1 MKKKLA
7 IVLSAIMAIGV
18 IGSVSFSPAVSVSA
32 EESNS
37 EFENPVYDEATDTT
51 DYDYAYFGM
60 YPTSEVTG
68 DALTDEIKNA
78 DYTNEDGNV
87 NLDFQMAEVNGVK
100 YARMKQANA
109 TANAIG
115 NGALRGL
122 TYTDEAFYQ
131 WEDNRTYHYFK
142 YEPVKWRVLEVS
154 GDSLLLM
161 ADNAVD
167 CQRYSSNTEKYTWSD
182 SPMRVWL
189 NGYSQKAANGY
200 TCAGGGFINTAFSKD
215 EQADIIES
223 DIHTEDNTLWGNNI
237 PGGKDVQDK
246 VFLLSAAETVN
257 E

>member
-131 WEDNRTYHYFK
+131 WEDNRTYHY
-142 YEPVKWRVLEVS
+142 L
-154 GDSLLLM
+154 
-161 ADNAVD
+161 
-167 CQRYSSNTEKYTWSD
+167 RYQVIHYYLWQT
-182 SPMRVWL
+182 MR
-189 NGYSQKAANGY
+189 
-200 TCAGGGFINTAFSKD
+200 
-215 EQADIIES
+215 
-223 DIHTEDNTLWGNNI
+223 
-237 PGGKDVQDK
+237 
-246 VFLLSAAETVN
+246 
-257 E
+257 